1 MLADAVRAALPQMR
15 AEAEAL
21 MTDACT
27 IVREGEPVYDPDT
40 NEVEVSTEEVYAG
53 RCRVQVTD
61 SLDVRVVDFGGQAV
75 NTSRVTVAIPVGSA
89 QVAPEDVVT
98 ITAAAHND
106 QLVGKVYRVEGAPEK
121 THATAIRL
129 RCQEVTVP

>member
-1 MLADAVRAALPQMR
+1 MLVDAVRTALPQLR
-15 AEAEAL
+15 AQAEAL
-21 MTDACT
+21 MTDSCT
-27 IVREGEPVYDPDT
+27 IVREGEPVYNPDT
-40 NEVEVSTEEVYAG
+40 NEVEVSTEEVYTG

-61 SLDVRVVDFGGQAV
+61 SLDVRVVDFGGRAV
-75 NTSRVTVAIPVGSA
+75 NTSRVTVSIPVGSE

-121 THATAIRL
+121 SHATAIRL
-129 RCQEVTVP
+129 RCQEIVP